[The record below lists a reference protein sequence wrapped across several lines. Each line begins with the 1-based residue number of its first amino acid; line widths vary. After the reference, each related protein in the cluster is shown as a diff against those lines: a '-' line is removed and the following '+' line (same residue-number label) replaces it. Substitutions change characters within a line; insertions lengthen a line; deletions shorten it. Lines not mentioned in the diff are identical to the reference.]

1 MIYGP
6 RNAGCC
12 CHCSVNFSSAL
23 AMRLLVVTILVIL
36 QGSFQGADFV
46 LLKTEA
52 EGNTG
57 HMEDSEPAS
66 SSNRDYQDNPTKDV
80 SDEDEFGCQDC
91 KIDMKQVYGHV
102 PCTGCNKDPQGSPF
116 SCRTCTFGELQ
127 EFKCDGCKRNG
138 GKVVGTRELLH
149 TDKLKNYEYYR
160 VPVAAGTRMVLGTV
174 VETCEAAGLI
184 PAQGQKYL
192 HFR

>member
-1 MIYGP
+1 M
-6 RNAGCC
+6 
-12 CHCSVNFSSAL
+12 HSVAVIAVSNSAVHRTL
-23 AMRLLVVTILVIL
+23 AMRLLVVTITVIL
-36 QGSFQGADFV
+36 QGSFLGAEFL

-91 KIDMKQVYGHV
+91 KIDMKPAYGHI

-127 EFKCDGCKRNG
+127 EFKCDGCKRN
-138 GKVVGTRELLH
+138 VGTRELLH
-149 TDKLKNYEYYR
+149 KDSQNEYYR
-160 VPVAAGTRMVLGTV
+160 VPVEAGTRMVEGTV
-174 VETCEAAGLI
+174 IETCEAAGLRTTKI
-184 PAQGQKYL
+184 ARSFL
-192 HFR
+192 

>member
-1 MIYGP
+1 
-6 RNAGCC
+6 
-12 CHCSVNFSSAL
+12 
-23 AMRLLVVTILVIL
+23 MRLLVVTIFVML
-36 QGSFQGADFV
+36 QQSCQGAEFV

-52 EGNTG
+52 EGDTG
-57 HMEDSEPAS
+57 NMEDGG
-66 SSNRDYQDNPTKDV
+66 DYQDNPTMDV

-91 KIDMKQVYGHV
+91 KIDMKPAYGHV

-138 GKVVGTRELLH
+138 GKVVGTKELLYE
-149 TDKLKNYEYYR
+149 DKLKNYEYYR

-174 VETCEAAGLI
+174 GETCEAAGLI
-184 PAQGQKYL
+184 PARGHKYL
-192 HFR
+192 DFM